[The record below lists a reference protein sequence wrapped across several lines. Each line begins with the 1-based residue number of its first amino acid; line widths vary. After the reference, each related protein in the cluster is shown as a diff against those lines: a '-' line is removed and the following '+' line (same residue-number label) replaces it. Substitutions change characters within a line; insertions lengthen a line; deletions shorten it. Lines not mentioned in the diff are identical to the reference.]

1 MTTAGYS
8 GTPLPKKLG
17 IKDGSTVATIAA
29 SPHFAELLVP
39 LPGGVRIRSDRRAS
53 DLRAKGPF
61 DVLVAFVRTEAE
73 LESRF
78 DRAHSRL
85 DPYGGL
91 WIAWPKQSSPL
102 ATYLKESHVREYGLS
117 TGLVDNK
124 ICAIDEDWS
133 GLRFVVRKENRP
145 PRLQLSVAERDRR
158 DVRTKRRK

>member
-1 MTTAGYS
+1 MKPAGYS

-17 IKDGSTVATIAA
+17 IKDGSLVATIAA
-29 SPHFAELLVP
+29 PQHFAQLLVP
-39 LPGGVRIRSDRRAS
+39 LPDGVTIRVDV
-53 DLRAKGPF
+53 RAKGPF

-73 LESRF
+73 LHSRF
-78 DRAHSRL
+78 DRAHARL

-124 ICAIDEDWS
+124 ICAIDDDWS
-133 GLRFVVRKENRP
+133 GLRFVVRRENRP
-145 PRLQLSVAERDRR
+145 PPQLLAVERDHR
-158 DVRTKRRK
+158 DGRKKRRE

>member
-1 MTTAGYS
+1 MRATSGYS

-17 IKDGSTVATIAA
+17 IREGSSVATLAA
-29 SPHFAELLVP
+29 PDHFIGLLQP
-39 LPGGVRIRSDRRAS
+39 LPAGVR
-53 DLRAKGPF
+53 LRPNPRGKRPF

-78 DRAHSRL
+78 DRAHAQL

-91 WIAWPKQSSPL
+91 WVAWPKQSSPL
-102 ATYLKESHVREYGLS
+102 ATYLRESHVRAYGLS

-145 PRLQLSVAERDRR
+145 PRS
-158 DVRTKRRK
+158 